1 MLPPDRDFAVLE
13 FLHTPLDPADPVAKP
28 RVRVAVLK
36 VRDLLD
42 RILRDEASGAGAGD
56 HDLASLARL
65 LARAG
70 SARGIVPTVSGYG
83 WGWRRDPGEV
93 TRRCF
98 RAVWSVAQLL
108 TSDDRHRLK
117 CCDGCG
123 ALFLDRSRNRS
134 RRWCA
139 MELCGN
145 RERVRAFRRR
155 GGA

>member
-1 MLPPDRDFAVLE
+1 MLPPNSDLAVFD
-13 FLHTPLDPADPVAKP
+13 FLHTPIDPADPSPTP

-36 VRDLLD
+36 VRDLLE
-42 RILRDEASGAGAGD
+42 RVLRDEASGTGASD
-56 HDLASLARL
+56 QDLESFDRL

-70 SARGIVPTVSGYG
+70 AARGIVPTVSGYG

-98 RAVWSVAQLL
+98 AAVWSVAQLL
-108 TSDDRHRLK
+108 ASEDRHRLK

-123 ALFLDRSRNRS
+123 RLFLDRSRNRS

-139 MELCGN
+139 MEVCGN
-145 RERVRAFRRR
+145 RQKVRAFRRR
-155 GGA
+155 GDT